1 MKNRYRDMMETIH
14 TPAGLSD
21 RVLFEARR
29 RAASPREEPSS
40 LEAVRERW
48 SRKSPPAG
56 AAACAVSPGRRQR
69 SRGGSLVRATICAVC
84 ALALVLGGFSLRPA
98 PVENLG
104 SSGPAGS
111 PGPETAPPAQVLV
124 PTFGLTAY
132 AAMTESAYGPSEDGS
147 IAFAVGEGC
156 VTPDWGDFTGC
167 LFQITGEN
175 IAQVKM
181 SIDRGGL
188 YRYQRRDNLTEEQMA
203 AYRQAMADGTLAPA
217 AISQRDDGTWYMPEM
232 TTLGESFQE
241 AYDPEASYGFWV
253 PPEDMAANTGLGI
266 TIENQMD
273 ADYFDGGTLTVTVI
287 SSDGTEKTQTY
298 RLHSGELKIEFN
310 EDNSITVFPELVS
323 SEDLE
328 RNYFVY
334 GIYAAPEN

>member
-1 MKNRYRDMMETIH
+1 MENRYRKLTESIH
-14 TPAGLSD
+14 TPAGLND

-29 RAASPREEPSS
+29 RAAEEAPVSR
-40 LEAVRERW
+40 RERRGW
-48 SRKSPPAG
+48 GRPETDY
-56 AAACAVSPGRRQR
+56 AAAAAVPRNWTRTLWR
-69 SRGGSLVRATICAVC
+69 TAVCAVC
-84 ALALVLGGFSLRPA
+84 ALALLLGGFSLRPA
-98 PVENLG
+98 PTAQPGNAPG
-104 SSGPAGS
+104 TAAPADAGP
-111 PGPETAPPAQVLV
+111 QVLV

-132 AAMTESAYGPSEDGS
+132 AAMTESAYGPAEDGS

-188 YRYQRRDNLTEEQMA
+188 YSYYTRDNLTEEQMT
-203 AYRQAMADGTLAPA
+203 AYRQAMAEGTLAPA

-253 PPEDMAANTGLGI
+253 PPEDIAANTGLGI

-287 SSDGTEKTQTY
+287 SSDGTEKTQVY

-323 SEDLE
+323 PEELQN
-328 RNYFVY
+328 NYFVY
-334 GIYAAPEN
+334 GIYAVPED

>member
-1 MKNRYRDMMETIH
+1 MMKNRYQKLTESIPV
-14 TPAGLSD
+14 PAGLND

-29 RAASPREEPSS
+29 RSAEPAPR
-40 LEAVRERW
+40 R
-48 SRKSPPAG
+48 
-56 AAACAVSPGRRQR
+56 GRRPAVFR
-69 SRGGSLVRATICAVC
+69 TAVCAAC
-84 ALALVLGGFSLRPA
+84 ALALVLGGFKLRPA
-98 PVENLG
+98 PAVPG
-104 SSGPAGS
+104 DSAAPS
-111 PGPETAPPAQVLV
+111 PEGAAPAQILV

-132 AAMTESAYGPSEDGS
+132 AAMTDHSYGSTADGG
-147 IAFAVGEGC
+147 IAFAIGEGC
-156 VTPDWGDFTGC
+156 VTPKFGDFTGC

-188 YRYQRRDNLTEEQMA
+188 YRYQRRDNLTEEQMQE
-203 AYRQAMADGTLAPA
+203 YRQAMAEDRLVPA

-232 TTLGESFQE
+232 TSLGESFQE

-253 PPEDMAANTGLGI
+253 PPEDIAANTGLGI

-287 SSDGTEKTQTY
+287 SSDGTEKTQVY

-323 SEDLE
+323 PEELQN
-328 RNYFVY
+328 NYFVY
-334 GIYAAPEN
+334 GIYAVPED

>member
-1 MKNRYRDMMETIH
+1 MENRYRKLTEQIH
-14 TPAGLSD
+14 TPAGLND

-29 RAASPREEPSS
+29 RAAETPPR
-40 LEAVRERW
+40 RERHSW
-48 SRKSPPAG
+48 GQPERAR
-56 AAACAVSPGRRQR
+56 AVATAVPR
-69 SRGGSLVRATICAVC
+69 SRAFVRTAVCAVC

-98 PVENLG
+98 PVAEPAE
-104 SSGPAGS
+104 PAGS
-111 PGPETAPPAQVLV
+111 AWQETIAPAQVLV

-132 AAMTESAYGPSEDGS
+132 AAMTENAYGPAEDGS

-156 VTPDWGDFTGC
+156 VTPEFGDFTGC

-188 YRYQRRDNLTEEQMA
+188 YRYQSRENLTGEQMND
-203 AYRQAMADGTLAPA
+203 YRQAMAEGTLVPA
-217 AISQRDDGTWYMPEM
+217 AISRRDDGTWYMPEM
-232 TTLGESFQE
+232 TALGESFQE
-241 AYDPEASYGFWV
+241 DYDPEASYGFWV

-287 SSDGTEKTQTY
+287 SSDGTERTQAY

-310 EDNSITVFPELVS
+310 EDNSITVFPELVDP
-323 SEDLE
+323 EE
-328 RNYFVY
+328 NNYFVY
-334 GIYAAPEN
+334 GIYAVPED